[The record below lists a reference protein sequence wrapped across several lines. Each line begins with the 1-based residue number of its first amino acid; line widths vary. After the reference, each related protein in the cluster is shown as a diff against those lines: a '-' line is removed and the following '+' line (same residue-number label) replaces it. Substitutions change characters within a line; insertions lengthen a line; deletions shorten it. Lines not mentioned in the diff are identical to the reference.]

1 MFILVVYIYKK
12 IIHGKPYYYLRV
24 SKRVKGKIIV
34 RDIAYLGNDAS
45 GLDSRLKKL
54 PSLYKEDIRKAYRN
68 IKKFIQ
74 EEYYLKKVRE
84 FKLKE
89 NHYLDKKILEEV
101 EAIKLHFNNH
111 FLKKDK
117 KLVNETYKNFLI
129 DFAFNTTSLEGNTIT
144 LSEANKLLKENLTP
158 KNRTLREIYDLQ
170 NTEKVFFDIIDLKKE
185 VSHDFVIKIH
195 DELMENIDDRRGYRM
210 HDIRVF
216 KSTFEAT
223 PPPYIKADIEILLK
237 WYKKYEN
244 KLHPLVLAGIFHQ
257 KFEKIHP
264 FSDGNGR
271 TGRIILCYMLMRK
284 GYPPII
290 VRKSRRG
297 DYLDRMAKGNKAD
310 LGSIDPKDFR
320 DLVNY
325 LSEELVDSYW
335 SNFNI

>member
-1 MFILVVYIYKK
+1 MVYIYKK

-24 SKRVKGKIIV
+24 SKRIKGKIVV
-34 RDIAYLGNDAS
+34 RDIAYLGNDTS
-45 GLDSRLKKL
+45 KLDSKLKKL
-54 PSLYKEDIRKAYRN
+54 PYLHKKDIRKAYRN

-74 EEYYLKKVRE
+74 EGYYLKKVKE

-89 NHYLDKKILEEV
+89 DCYLDKNILEEV
-101 EAIKLHFNNH
+101 EAIKLHFNDY

-117 KLVNETYKNFLI
+117 ELINETYKNFLI

-170 NTEKVFFDIIDLKKE
+170 NTEKVFFDITDLKKE
-185 VSHDFVIKIH
+185 INHDFIVKIH
-195 DELMENIDDRRGYRM
+195 DELMENIDDRKGYRT

-223 PPPYIKADIEILLK
+223 PYPYIKADIGILLK

-244 KLHPLVLAGIFHQ
+244 KTHPLALAGIFHQ

-271 TGRIILCYMLMRK
+271 AGRMILCYMLMRK
-284 GYPPII
+284 GYPPVII
-290 VRKSRRG
+290 RKSRRG
-297 DYLDRMAKGNKAD
+297 DYLDKMAKGNNAD
-310 LGSIDPKDFR
+310 FESIDPKYFR

-325 LSEELVDSYW
+325 LAEELINSYW
-335 SNFNI
+335 NNFNV